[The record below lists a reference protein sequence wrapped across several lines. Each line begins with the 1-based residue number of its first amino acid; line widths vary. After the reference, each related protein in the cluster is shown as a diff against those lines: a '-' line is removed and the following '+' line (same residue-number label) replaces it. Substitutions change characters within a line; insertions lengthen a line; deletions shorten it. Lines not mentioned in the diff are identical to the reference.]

1 MDFDRIFAS
10 RPVNITAYRVTGQ
23 AGCAKDDA
31 PITESEIKEAIAR
44 LVRKQR
50 LLKVVLKI
58 KTQSQH
64 TNTLNKFKKRIPNF
78 RAKKDPRSLIE
89 YVRIGREIQRL
100 NTELCA
106 NRAARRF
113 VAEQLAA
120 HKAERASGE
129 KQG

>member
-50 LLKVVLKI
+50 LLKVV
-58 KTQSQH
+58 QSFGAVPGRVSGMGLTSSLTERH
-64 TNTLNKFKKRIPNF
+64 THES
-78 RAKKDPRSLIE
+78 ASL
-89 YVRIGREIQRL
+89 GP
-100 NTELCA
+100 A
-106 NRAARRF
+106 P
-113 VAEQLAA
+113 
-120 HKAERASGE
+120 
-129 KQG
+129 